1 MEELIVLKHQARE
14 IIYEEGDP
22 ESEALSQIH
31 TNIWTVLQDTTKHYT
46 QYTIKDFPAHYR
58 AIQRLFRVS
67 PSLHPGWVSFCSQ
80 VEHTRL
86 VPWKRHILG
95 SVSLS
100 EQIELMDRDS
110 QHQIWLMDHNAHNQL
125 SAAHNQLS
133 AAHHQLSAA
142 HNQLSAA
149 HNQLSAYKARLNAY
163 HDLFEETL
171 PIQMLKIDRN
181 VLDGIIRLI
190 KLNTL
195 RLKKDLLPEP
205 KDSDEAI
212 HTTIEVMS
220 KIRRMIDGEIGRF
233 MAHDTYQSVLHNMH
247 TIVAG
252 GIQGSFTSDGYQRLL
267 SKMGSFIESE
277 SSTSLFPLHAPLDYD
292 E

>member
-1 MEELIVLKHQARE
+1 MEELIVLKHQAWE

-110 QHQIWLMDHNAHNQL
+110 QQQIRLMDHNAHNQL
-125 SAAHNQLS
+125 SAAHNQI
-133 AAHHQLSAA
+133 
-142 HNQLSAA
+142 
-149 HNQLSAYKARLNAY
+149 SAYKARLNAY

-181 VLDGIIRLI
+181 VLNGIIQLI